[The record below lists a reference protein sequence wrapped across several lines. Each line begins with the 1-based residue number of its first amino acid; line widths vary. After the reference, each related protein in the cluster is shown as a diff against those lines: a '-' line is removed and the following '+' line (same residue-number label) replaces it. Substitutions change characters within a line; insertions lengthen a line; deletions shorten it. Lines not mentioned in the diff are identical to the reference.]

1 MSLVVNAQLIGKKFH
16 RLAILNDG
24 QFIGEYE
31 RSQEADIE
39 RKKEEIKCA
48 LSKLVEIHRSRGEFV
63 VRWDGRRRVKSIR
76 VNGIEVDQIPIECW
90 RRPSWET
97 AR

>member
-1 MSLVVNAQLIGKKFH
+1 MSLVVNTQPIGKKLH
-16 RLAILNDG
+16 RLEIFSDG

-48 LSKLVEIHRSRGEFV
+48 LSRLVAIHRSKGEFV
-63 VRWDGRRRVKSIR
+63 VRWDGGRRVKSIR

-90 RRPSWET
+90 RRPSWEVG
-97 AR
+97 R